1 MIIFLYGEDTYRL
14 QQKLKEIEDQ
24 YKEVHKSGLN
34 LEKIDALQIEFEE
47 FADRLFQY
55 SMFIKKKLFF
65 LENLFSNQKFK
76 EKFLEKIKEIA
87 KSQDLVVVFEKKELP
102 KKDKLFLNLKKYG
115 KSQEFEH
122 LKGKVLENWVRN
134 EFQKEKIK
142 ISEQAMNL
150 LLEFIG
156 NDLWQLSNEIK
167 KLVCLKKPLKASD
180 LMEEV
185 KSEDV
190 EILVKPKL
198 EANIFK
204 IIDALSQKN
213 KKKALKLIQESLLK
227 ENKPLVILN
236 MINFQFRGL
245 LIAKALMEEG
255 KTLNDFLKLNIL
267 KPYPTR
273 KCWYASTGFSLNQL
287 KKIYQKIFEA
297 DLSIKT
303 GKIQPEEG
311 LKMLVAEI

>member
-1 MIIFLYGEDTYRL
+1 MIIFLYGKDTYRL

-24 YKEVHKSGLN
+24 YKKIHKSGLN
-34 LEKIDALQIEFEE
+34 LEKIDALQIEFGE
-47 FADRLFQY
+47 FTDKLFQY

-76 EKFLEKIKEIA
+76 EKFLEKIKEVA
-87 KSQDLVVVFEKKELP
+87 KSQDLVVIFEKKNLL
-102 KKDKLFLNLKKYG
+102 KKDKLFLNLKKHG
-115 KSQEFEH
+115 KSQEFQL
-122 LKGKVLENWVRN
+122 LKGKALENWMRN
-134 EFQKEKIK
+134 EFQKEKMK

-150 LLEFIG
+150 LLEFVG

-167 KLVCLKKPLKASD
+167 KLVCLKKTLQSND
-180 LMEEV
+180 LIEEI
-185 KSEDV
+185 KSKDV

-198 EANIFK
+198 EADIFK
-204 IIDALSQKN
+204 IIDALAQRN
-213 KKKALKLIQESLLK
+213 KKKALQLIQENLLK
-227 ENKPLVILN
+227 ENKPLAILN

-245 LIAKALMEEG
+245 LIAKTLMEEG
-255 KTLNDFLKLNIL
+255 KSLDDFLKLNIF

-273 KCWYASTGFSLNQL
+273 KCWYASTGFSLSQL

-303 GKIQPEEG
+303 GKIQAEEG

>member
-1 MIIFLYGEDTYRL
+1 MIIFLYGKDTYRL
-14 QQKLKEIEDQ
+14 QQKLKEIEAQ

-34 LEKIDALQIEFEE
+34 LEKIDARQIEFEE
-47 FADRLFQY
+47 FADKLFQY

-65 LENLFSNQKFK
+65 LENLFSSKKFK
-76 EKFLEKIKEIA
+76 EKFLEKIKEIT
-87 KSQDLVVVFEKKELP
+87 KSQDLIVVFEKKELP
-102 KKDKLFLNLKKYG
+102 KKDKLFLNLKKHG
-115 KSQEFEH
+115 KSQEFES

-142 ISEQAMNL
+142 VSEQAINL

-167 KLVCLKKPLKASD
+167 KLVCLKKPLKTSD
-180 LMEEV
+180 LIEEV

-213 KKKALKLIQESLLK
+213 KKKALKLIQESLFK
-227 ENKPLVILN
+227 ENKPLAILN

-245 LIAKALMEEG
+245 LIAKALMAEG
-255 KTLNDFLKLNIL
+255 KTLNDFLKLNIF

-273 KCWYASTGFSLNQL
+273 KCWYASTGFNLNQL
-287 KKIYQKIFEA
+287 KRIYQKIFEA

>member
-1 MIIFLYGEDTYRL
+1 MIIFLYGKDTYRL
-14 QQKLKEIEDQ
+14 QQKLREIEAQ

-47 FADRLFQY
+47 FTDKLFQY

-65 LENLFSNQKFK
+65 LENLFSSQKFK

-87 KSQDLVVVFEKKELP
+87 KSQDLIVVFEKKELP
-102 KKDKLFLNLKKYG
+102 KRDKLFLNLKKQG
-115 KSQEFEH
+115 KSQEFEC
-122 LKGKVLENWVRN
+122 LKGKVLENWIKN

-142 ISEQAMNL
+142 VSEQAMSL

-167 KLVCLKKPLKASD
+167 KLVCLKKSLKADD
-180 LMEEV
+180 LIEEV

-227 ENKPLVILN
+227 ENKPLAILN

-245 LIAKALMEEG
+245 LIAKTLMEEG

-297 DLSIKT
+297 DLSMKT

>member
-1 MIIFLYGEDTYRL
+1 MLIFLYGKDTYRL
-14 QQKLKEIEDQ
+14 QQKLKEIEAQ
-24 YKEVHKSGLN
+24 YKKVHKSGLN
-34 LEKIDALQIEFEE
+34 LEKIDTLEIEFRE
-47 FADRLFQY
+47 FADKLFQH

-65 LENLFSNQKFK
+65 LENLFSNPKFK
-76 EKFLEKIKEIA
+76 EEFLEKIKEVA
-87 KSQDLVVVFEKKELP
+87 KSQDLIVVFEKKELP
-102 KKDKLFLNLKKYG
+102 KRDKLFLNLKKHG
-115 KSQEFEH
+115 KCQEFQP
-122 LKGKVLENWVRN
+122 LKEKELKNWMKN

-142 ISEQAMNL
+142 ISEQALNL
-150 LLEFIG
+150 LLEFVG

-167 KLVCLKKPLKASD
+167 KLVCLKKPLKG
-180 LMEEV
+180 LIKEV
-185 KSEDV
+185 KGQDV

-198 EANIFK
+198 EADIFK
-204 IIDALSQKN
+204 IIDALAQRN
-213 KKKALKLIQESLLK
+213 KKKALQLIQENLLK

-245 LIAKALMEEG
+245 LIAKTLMEEG
-255 KTLNDFLKLNIL
+255 KTLDDFLKLNIL
-267 KPYPTR
+267 KPFPTR
-273 KCWYASTGFSLNQL
+273 KCWYASAGFNLGQL

>member
-1 MIIFLYGEDTYRL
+1 MIIFLYGKDTYRL
-14 QQKLKEIEDQ
+14 QQKLREIEAQ

-47 FADRLFQY
+47 FADKLFQY

-65 LENLFSNQKFK
+65 LENLFSSQKFK
-76 EKFLEKIKEIA
+76 EKFLEKIKEIT
-87 KSQDLVVVFEKKELP
+87 KSQDLIVVFEKKELP
-102 KKDKLFLNLKKYG
+102 KKDKLFLNLKKQG

-122 LKGKVLENWVRN
+122 LKGKVLENWIKN

-142 ISEQAMNL
+142 VSEQAMSL

-167 KLVCLKKPLKASD
+167 KLVCLKKPLKAND
-180 LMEEV
+180 LIGEV
-185 KSEDV
+185 ESEDV

-227 ENKPLVILN
+227 ENKPLAILN

-245 LIAKALMEEG
+245 LIAKTLMEEG

>member
-1 MIIFLYGEDTYRL
+1 MIIFLYGKDTYRL
-14 QQKLKEIEDQ
+14 QQKLKEIEAQ
-24 YKEVHKSGLN
+24 YKEIHKSGLN

-47 FADRLFQY
+47 FADKLFQY

-65 LENLFSNQKFK
+65 LENLFSSQKFK
-76 EKFLEKIKEIA
+76 EKFLEKIKEIT
-87 KSQDLVVVFEKKELP
+87 KSQDLIVVFEKKELP
-102 KKDKLFLNLKKYG
+102 KRDKLFLSLKKHG
-115 KSQEFEH
+115 KSQEFES
-122 LKGKVLENWVRN
+122 LKGKMLENWIKN

-142 ISEQAMNL
+142 VSEQALNL

-167 KLVCLKKPLKASD
+167 KLVCLKKSLKADD
-180 LMEEV
+180 LIEEV
-185 KSEDV
+185 KSEDI

-236 MINFQFRGL
+236 IINFQFRGL
-245 LIAKALMEEG
+245 LIAKTLMEEG